1 MSGQAQA
8 NVWHTLSL
16 ELGRNVARELLI
28 ENAPTSPPVLRR
40 MDIAQRTVRACCG
53 H

>member
-1 MSGQAQA
+1 MSTQAAA

-16 ELGRNVARELLI
+16 ELGRAVAHDLLL
-28 ENAPTSPPVLRR
+28 ENSPSSPPVLRR
-40 MDIAQRTVRACCG
+40 MDIAQRTVRARV